1 MEYKRTAEY
10 AFDILEHFY
19 QLHKDDIEQIGK
31 EKITVMLPLE
41 IYKLL
46 ETTSGDYPTTYRG
59 MELKSSSG
67 SLVIF
72 ALK

>member
-1 MEYKRTAEY
+1 MEYKKTAEY

-19 QLHKDDIEQIGK
+19 HLHKDDIEQIGK
-31 EKITVMLPLE
+31 DKITIMLPLE

-46 ETTSGDYPTTYRG
+46 GTTSGDYPTTFRG